1 MSQEPESARAG
12 LPGIISVL
20 LVAVVFTLIAML
32 LRPIFAGDRRPARRN
47 ACLSNLKQL
56 STSIAIYESDFDDR
70 FPQSQWMD
78 EIYPYA
84 KNWDLFSCP
93 ATLPPGKVTTP
104 PKTGYAMNWRL
115 IGVDSKKTDPTCVL
129 LFEFDAL
136 GPNIVANPR
145 ARSAR
150 HDGESNVAHADTSV
164 SHRPV
169 ADVLRETP

>member
-1 MSQEPESARAG
+1 MSQEPEAARAG

-20 LVAVVFTLIAML
+20 LVAVVFALIAML
-32 LRPIFAGDRRPARRN
+32 VRPIFVGDRVPAQRV
-47 ACLSNLKQL
+47 ACLSNIKQL

-70 FPQSQWMD
+70 FPQAKWMD

-93 ATLPPGKVTTP
+93 ATLPPGKVATP

-115 IGVDSKKTDPTCVL
+115 VEFDSKKSDPTCIL

-136 GPNIVANPR
+136 GPNIVANPNS
-145 ARSAR
+145 RSAR
-150 HDGESNVAHADTSV
+150 HHGKSNVAYADS
-164 SHRPV
+164 SAHYRSV
-169 ADVLRETP
+169 ADVLKETP